1 MNDPY
6 TPMQSDAQLEAFL
19 ATISLEQA
27 LCDLAPHTD
36 IEIRMV
42 GRHRDAA

>member
-1 MNDPY
+1 MNDY
-6 TPMQSDAQLEAFL
+6 IPMQSDHALEAFL
-19 ATISLEQA
+19 ASISLEQA